1 MKRWKNLLGR
11 GGTVLISISL
21 AFFLVSLIPPQQI
34 GSGDGRTEVPARTFS
49 PLNRAPPFFQPLKS
63 YYDTVLTPQQGVE
76 LELTAN
82 GTITAYILEV
92 NSYTM
97 LDWIREQLQGSA
109 LDLNVTRLEVFLEAH
124 PDSIGWQHEINK
136 ETIKHTYIP
145 TKVTNVTIVYSNP
158 SSENIGVNHS
168 YREKSFVAP
177 GNKVRNIALWTT
189 PIGFI
194 LAIPWLASLWKQRK
208 QP

>member
-1 MKRWKNLLGR
+1 MSRRTTILGR
-11 GGTVLISISL
+11 GGTVLIAISL
-21 AFFLVSLIPPQQI
+21 ALILVSFLPSQQM
-34 GSGDGRTEVPARTFS
+34 GSGDGITDVSAGTFS
-49 PLNRAPPFFQPLKS
+49 PLNRFPPFFAPLNS

-92 NSYTM
+92 NTQTIFN
-97 LDWIREQLQGSA
+97 WISEQQQVPA
-109 LDLNVTRLEVFLEAH
+109 RDLNVTRLEEFLEAH
-124 PDSIGWQHEINK
+124 PNAIGWQHEINK

-168 YREKSFVAP
+168 YSEKTFTAP
-177 GNKVRNIALWTT
+177 SNKVRDIAFWTT
-189 PIGFI
+189 PIGII
-194 LAIPWLASLWKQRK
+194 LAIPWLLNNWKQRK
-208 QP
+208 HK